1 MSPYHGDL
9 WIRRFHEPE
18 PDAPRLVCFPHAG
31 GSASFFVPLSQA
43 LRPRPEVLVIQY
55 PGRHDRVAEPC
66 VEDLNVLADEI
77 FRRVRKLSGPPPALF
92 GHSMGATLAFEVA
105 QRLEGDGIAVPH
117 LFVSAARSPSS
128 ERSEEVH
135 LRDDGGIIAEIR
147 RLNGTDDAVLMDPA
161 LMRLVLGPIRSDYK
175 ALERYRYAGGV
186 LACPVTALAG
196 DADPG
201 TSLSAARS
209 WRDQTRGAFA
219 FRQFPGGHFY
229 LNDELAR
236 VVEEIRRT
244 LLPSPGAEAR

>member
-9 WIRRFHEPE
+9 WVRRFHEPR
-18 PDAPRLVCFPHAG
+18 PGAPRLVCFPHAG

-43 LRPRPEVLVIQY
+43 LSPGLEVLVIQY
-55 PGRHDRVAEPC
+55 PGRQDRVAEPC
-66 VEDLNVLADEI
+66 VEDLNALADEI
-77 FRRVRKLSGPPPALF
+77 FLRVRKLAGPPPALF

-135 LRDDGGIIAEIR
+135 LRDDDGIIAEMR
-147 RLNGTDDAVLMDPA
+147 RLDGTDDVLLLDPE

-209 WRDQTRGAFA
+209 WRDHTGGAFT
-219 FRQFPGGHFY
+219 FRRFPGGHFY
-229 LNDELAR
+229 LTDELAG
-236 VVEEIRRT
+236 VAEEIRRT
-244 LLPSPGAEAR
+244 LLPPDPGSVV

>member
-9 WIRRFHEPE
+9 WIRRFHEPS

-31 GSASFFVPLSQA
+31 GSASYFVPLSQA
-43 LRPRPEVLVIQY
+43 LLPDLEVLVIQY
-55 PGRHDRVAEPC
+55 PGRQDRVSEPC
-66 VEDLNVLADEI
+66 VEDLHALADEI
-77 FRRVRKLSGPPPALF
+77 FRRVRKLAGPPPALF

-117 LFVSAARSPSS
+117 LFVSAARGPSS

-135 LRDDGGIIAEIR
+135 LRDDDGIIAEMR
-147 RLNGTDDAVLMDPA
+147 RLNGTDDSLLLDPE

-186 LACPVTALAG
+186 LTCPATALAG
-196 DADPG
+196 EADPG

-209 WRDQTRGAFA
+209 WRDHTRGTFA
-219 FRQFPGGHFY
+219 FRSFPGGHFY
-229 LNDELAR
+229 LNDELAG
-236 VVEEIRRT
+236 VTQEIRRT
-244 LLPSPGAEAR
+244 LRPGS